1 MSLSGTG
8 SVFPTSIDS
17 FPLVKDG
24 SGSSCLYSP
33 STFNKI
39 GDALYNLETHCFTC
53 LQTNTTRYF
62 LTFTASATITEETES
77 IDLSQWFYGVWER
90 TRMPLIYPDQ
100 FGYAQDNLIKT
111 LFPGDSALAH
121 SHGEPLSSTP
131 SVFLSVWGN
140 DESGNPVLCEG
151 VFRYQKITHN
161 AYSASRDA
169 AFYAPSF
176 EVGIL
181 PVPHTINATGSS
193 LVVNGSFE
201 TSGSGVPNWTVTP
214 ANSVQVSNVVKSYHG
229 TNAVRWVAA
238 SGAMNTTAS
247 ITVSPGSSYILRFAT
262 GCSSGLKTSPTFEWS
277 VVGGSTTVSGSLVN
291 PLLATMNSARWHPF
305 NGSVSPTYEMFKD
318 ILPYNH
324 FHVYKSRPMSFGA
337 DTSVTINFMAT
348 SASGILLDDVRF
360 LPVSTAVDETT
371 GYEPVRNLLPAGT
384 YEFKLTLGFLTPT
397 LVMESYSE

>member
-33 STFNKI
+33 STFNKL

-77 IDLSQWFYGVWER
+77 IDLSQWFYGMWER
-90 TRMPLIYPDQ
+90 GRSQLKYPDQ
-100 FGYAQDNLIKT
+100 SGYTQSSLIYT
-111 LFPGDSALAH
+111 LFPGDSAVAYQ
-121 SHGEPLSSTP
+121 HGELLSSEP

-140 DESGNPVLCEG
+140 DEIGNPVLCEG
-151 VFRYQKITHN
+151 AFRYQKIIHKPYTSLN
-161 AYSASRDA
+161 DPSY
-169 AFYAPSF
+169 YAPSF

-193 LVVNGSFE
+193 LVVDGSFE
-201 TSGSGVPNWTVTP
+201 TSGSTNWTLSTNV
-214 ANSVQVSNVVKSYHG
+214 VVSNTVKAYHG
-229 TNAVRWVAA
+229 VRALHWKTANGTA
-238 SGAMNTTAS
+238 TTAAKFV
-247 ITVSPGSSYILRFAT
+247 TVPGSSYILRFAT
-262 GCSSGLKTSPTFEWS
+262 GCSSGLKTSPTFTWAVSSWNSSTLTDHVTGTLENPS
-277 VVGGSTTVSGSLVN
+277 VV
-291 PLLATMNSARWHPF
+291 TMNNARWHPF
-305 NGSVSPTYEMFKD
+305 DGTILPSYNKFKN

-324 FHVYKSRPMSFGA
+324 FHVFKSRPM
-337 DTSVTINFMAT
+337 VINDDEVSIGFTAT
-348 SASGILLDDVRF
+348 NASGILLDDVRF
-360 LPVSTAVDETT
+360 IPVYTEVDETT

-384 YEFKLTLGFLTPT
+384 YEFKLSLGFLTPV
-397 LVMESYSE
+397 LVVENYSE